1 MQTDSVDSQMKTTND
16 SDYGRKMIQY
26 IREMQEV
33 ILKIPELSSKQKD
46 DIIKFRERL
55 EDLDLQT
62 DDTKVKRALID
73 VMISLN

>member
-1 MQTDSVDSQMKTTND
+1 MQSASVDSQMKTTND
-16 SDYGRKMIQY
+16 SDYGRKMIQC

-73 VMISLN
+73 VMNSLN